1 MTQKLVTIFGGSGFI
16 GRHLVRHF
24 AAQGWRVRV
33 AVRDIQRAAFL
44 KPAGDLGQIS
54 LVPASVLDPAS
65 IGRAVQGADAVVNL
79 VGALFEKG
87 GKRSFNALH
96 VVGAEN
102 VAKAAHAAGVSHLVQ
117 MSALGADA
125 HATSKYARSKAEG
138 EKAARDAF
146 PKATIIRP
154 CVVFG
159 PEDGFFNLFGMI
171 AQYSPILPFFTNT
184 VPHAAGGGGPRFQ
197 PVYVGYVVN
206 AIAQSLD
213 GAAHQGQVYELAGPR
228 IYDMREVLNIVN
240 ETALRRR
247 WVAGFPFFVAS
258 FNAFFLQIL
267 PKPLLTPD
275 QVKMLKLGNVATGRL
290 PGLAAFGIAPTTVEV
305 VVPTYLKR
313 FRPVQQN
320 KKLRLEVRT

>member
-1 MTQKLVTIFGGSGFI
+1 MTQKLVTVFGGSGFI
-16 GRHLVRHF
+16 GRHLVRHL

-33 AVRDIQRAAFL
+33 AVRDVQRAWFL

-65 IGRAVQGADAVVNL
+65 ISRAVQGADAVVNL

-87 GKRSFNALH
+87 GKRSFHSLH

-102 VAKAAHAAGVSHLVQ
+102 VAKAAHAAGASHLVQ
-117 MSALGADA
+117 MSALGADL

-159 PEDGFFNLFGMI
+159 PEDGFFNMFGMI

-197 PVYVGYVVN
+197 PVYVGDVVD
-206 AIAQSLD
+206 AIAQSLA

-240 ETALRRR
+240 DATMRRR

-258 FNAFFLQIL
+258 MKAFVLQIL
-267 PKPLLTPD
+267 PKPPLTPD
-275 QVKMLKLGNVATGRL
+275 QVKLLKLGNVATGRL

-320 KKLRLEVRT
+320 KRLRLEART